1 MTIIMIA
8 KIFLIFGAIVSVAWV
23 MALAVGVVFDATKD
37 YFSNVMLVY
46 IMTIMIS
53 GFICGV
59 MLMITDI
66 IRQ

>member
-8 KIFLIFGAIVSVAWV
+8 KIFLIFGAIVSAAWV
-23 MALAVGVVFDATKD
+23 MALAVGVIFDATKD
-37 YFSNVMLVY
+37 YFSNVMLIY
-46 IMTIMIS
+46 IMTIMGA

-66 IRQ
+66 IR

>member
-46 IMTIMIS
+46 IMTIMAS
-53 GFICGV
+53 GLICGV

-66 IRQ
+66 I